1 MSTSVD
7 FIYATDFFCRL
18 FLLPVLSSSPISRE
32 VVEKKYSTVESLE
45 SYMQRK
51 LFPKILTVKFL
62 EDFCMSNPKQS
73 IS

>member
-1 MSTSVD
+1 MSTSVH
-7 FIYATDFFCRL
+7 FVYATDFFCRL

-51 LFPKILTVKFL
+51 LFPKIQTSSF
-62 EDFCMSNPKQS
+62 PKTFSCQ
-73 IS
+73 IQNKTK